1 MVSSSTSELR
11 DLVARFGD
19 DRAAILRFYVIPGS
33 PTRRERMR
41 AFYDAWLANLRK
53 VAFDG
58 LSQEGRADYVLLRTR
73 IEYEIA
79 LLGREDRVQRD
90 IAPLLPFSGDVIALA
105 ENRQRLDFITAD
117 GAARALEAIDAKVAA
132 AAAAVTSPSSVS
144 PAIAIRA
151 AQEVDALGDALAQ
164 WFNFFDGYDPAFTAA
179 APKPYQALT
188 QALGAYAV
196 ALRERLGGLPPGC
209 WTARERRARW

>member
-1 MVSSSTSELR
+1 MSVRRWTVTAVALLVVGAIGLGAQGPPHAIRTFSSPADYVPDPSMVSSSTSELR

-79 LLGREDRVQRD
+79 LLGREERVQRD
-90 IAPLLPFSGDVIALA
+90 IGPLVPFSADVIALA
-105 ENRQRLDFITAD
+105 ENRQRLDFITSD
-117 GAARALEAIDAKVAA
+117 AAVRALAAI
-132 AAAAVTSPSSVS
+132 
-144 PAIAIRA
+144 
-151 AQEVDALGDALAQ
+151 
-164 WFNFFDGYDPAFTAA
+164 
-179 APKPYQALT
+179 
-188 QALGAYAV
+188 
-196 ALRERLGGLPPGC
+196 
-209 WTARERRARW
+209 ERR